1 MTNEST
7 NPSSAIHDLVN
18 CFLDRLS
25 NAHEEQ
31 EGNNKLFKENLM
43 HEIDSAISHYLDE
56 NAIPSIVFVEL
67 QQELINTVAQK
78 LIEESSNEEGNG
90 ELNIDNEGNYS
101 IEAVF
106 EALETYNLNAIDST
120 LSNHDNLSHLNSE
133 ID

>member
-1 MTNEST
+1 
-7 NPSSAIHDLVN
+7 
-18 CFLDRLS
+18 
-25 NAHEEQ
+25 
-31 EGNNKLFKENLM
+31 M

-56 NAIPSIVFVEL
+56 NEIPSIVFVEL

-120 LSNHDNLSHLNSE
+120 LSNHDNLIHLNSE